1 LRQCKFGSSFWY
13 MVGGGIENK
22 HSTDVESTYRVIL
35 SVLAFTLKVS
45 RGAISVEYLFST
57 TTLPEGAH

>member
-1 LRQCKFGSSFWY
+1 